1 MSTGILLTGKRGD
14 GKSLA
19 AVGRIQEY
27 LQQGRAIATNLD
39 LFVDRL
45 LPPDNSTSR
54 IYRLPD
60 HPKPFDFENL
70 PLGNHTK
77 DEEKN
82 GLLVLDEAATFLNS
96 RTWNENGKDRQSIIS
111 WLLHSRKFGWDL
123 IFIVQHQSLLDKQLR
138 EALFEFHGVCKRMDK
153 VAIPFITPL
162 FKIFEVKVRPPKIH
176 LAIIRYGLAADAPV
190 SDRWL
195 YRGQNL
201 YHAYDTNQIIDPD
214 RSPGLHSLL
223 TPWHIKGRHL
233 SRFDMYKKILTTGLL
248 IGLLLG
254 FAFTFIAA
262 KFMGY
267 KRNNETSQTQ
277 IIKVEPDVRLSG
289 FTVNGAYL
297 IGTLSDGRTVETT
310 EFSTGADGIKV
321 KVGDKWYSNNP
332 VSKK

>member
-27 LQQGRAIATNLD
+27 LQEGRSIATNLD

-60 HPKPFDFENL
+60 HPKPEDFQNL
-70 PLGNHTK
+70 PLGNNTK
-77 DEEKN
+77 NEEKN

-96 RTWNENGKDRQSIIS
+96 RTWNENGKDRQAIIS

-162 FKIFEVKVRPPKIH
+162 FKVFELKVRPPKIH
-176 LAIIRYGLAADAPV
+176 LAIIRYGLSADAPV

-201 YHAYDTNQIIDPD
+201 YEAYDTNQIIDPNT
-214 RSPGLHSLL
+214 SPGLHSLL
-223 TPWHIKGRHL
+223 TPWHLKGRYL
-233 SRFDMYKKILTTGLL
+233 SRFEMYKKILITGLF
-248 IGLLLG
+248 IGLILG
-254 FAFTFIAA
+254 FGFTVVAG
-262 KFMGY
+262 KFLGY
-267 KRNNETSQTQ
+267 KPKNDGALSQAIKLET
-277 IIKVEPDVRLSG
+277 DVRLSG
-289 FTVNGAYL
+289 YTVNGSYL
-297 IGTLSDGRTVETT
+297 IGTLSDGRSIETT
-310 EFSTGADGIKV
+310 EFSTGADGLKV
-321 KVGDKWYSNNP
+321 KVGDKWYSNNS